1 MAWRGGIFLPLMK
14 HTLLIHEHSFL
25 SDTPRNLNRTLPS
38 YEFKARPLIRLLCYR
53 KDWILECYS
62 QCIMLNRKMQVLH
75 NHYIGKR
82 DGQGRR
88 TLKEQ
93 GYRFPSFIV
102 NPFCSFKNLLLPFKQ
117 CSTISHYSG
126 SGSSLLVACN
136 KLCGKGVF
144 SYPW

>member
-1 MAWRGGIFLPLMK
+1 MGHVESHLVRVCWYSIQVILSGVERACFP
-14 HTLLIHEHSFL
+14 TLGEIYPLIHEHSFL

-38 YEFKARPLIRLLCYR
+38 YELKARPLLRLLCYR

-102 NPFCSFKNLLLPFKQ
+102 NLFCSFKNFLLPFKQ
-117 CSTISHYSG
+117 CSTIS
-126 SGSSLLVACN
+126 
-136 KLCGKGVF
+136 F
-144 SYPW
+144 